1 MANHDSIHD
10 APADDIALLRR
21 YRAAFTQSRE
31 AILFFQHGRIFDC
44 NPAALALFRIQ
55 DPTQLA
61 KLDIVKLS
69 PPTQPSGQRSDMEST
84 AHIRLAFNTGQAFF
98 DWQMRDLNGREFPAE
113 VMLYRLD
120 LPEGT
125 VLQATVRDISE
136 QEAQRQA
143 LLQRKQDL
151 LEAQRIARLGNWVSD
166 FERGEIRWCE
176 QIYQMFGRPL
186 GEPIT
191 HAIFMQAV
199 HPDDRERVQAAFDAA
214 LRGAPY
220 DITHRVV
227 PPDGN
232 VRTVHERGQI
242 EFGPKG
248 QARRMIGTVQDITE
262 QKTLEHNLR
271 RLVAILDSTSDFIT
285 MHGPDGGMLY
295 MNSAGRRF
303 HGLPAASV
311 SDEWNPEQGW
321 RRHALPQ
328 ATRSIAETIRFFHPE
343 WAAQRIEQ
351 KAMPT
356 ALRAGIWQGESA
368 LLNPDGD
375 EVPVSQVIIVHYDE
389 HGNVDQTSTMIRDIS
404 EQKHLEAELARNAI
418 TDHLTGA
425 FNRKRFDEEIEK
437 ALARRRRN
445 GVSTALIL
453 LDIDHFKPVNDTHG
467 HDVGDQ
473 VLVELTQLIQ
483 NSLRVPD
490 FLARWGGEEFVLL
503 LPDTGMSEA
512 HYLAERL
519 RQLIASHR
527 FGVVG
532 TITASLGVTILQPTD
547 CPHSC
552 IKRLDEALY
561 GAKHAGRNQ
570 VIGAPPIIST
580 RDQVH

>member
-1 MANHDSIHD
+1 MHIKQ
-10 APADDIALLRR
+10 AL
-21 YRAAFTQSRE
+21 
-31 AILFFQHGRIFDC
+31 
-44 NPAALALFRIQ
+44 N
-55 DPTQLA
+55 
-61 KLDIVKLS
+61 V
-69 PPTQPSGQRSDMEST
+69 GQV
-84 AHIRLAFNTGQAFF
+84 LF
-98 DWQMRDLNGREFPAE
+98 DWQMRDLDGREFPAE

-120 LPEGT
+120 LPEGR

-136 QEAQRQA
+136 RQAQRQA
-143 LLQRKQDL
+143 LLQREQDL
-151 LEAQRIARLGNWVSD
+151 LEAQRIARLGNWISD

-176 QIYQMFGRPL
+176 QIYQMFGRPQ
-186 GEPIT
+186 GEHIT
-191 HAIFMQAV
+191 HAIFMQAI
-199 HPDDRERVQAAFDAA
+199 HPDDREGVQAAFDAA
-214 LRGAPY
+214 MRGAPY

-227 PPDGN
+227 HPDGS

-271 RLVAILDSTSDFIT
+271 RLVAILDSTSDFIA

-311 SDEWNPEQGW
+311 SDEWDPEQGW

-328 ATRSIAETIRFFHPE
+328 ATRSIAETIRLFHPE

-351 KAMPT
+351 EAMPT
-356 ALRAGIWQGESA
+356 ALRDGIWQGESA
-368 LLNPDGD
+368 LLNPDGI

-389 HGNVDQTSTMIRDIS
+389 DGNVDQTSTMIRDIS
-404 EQKHLEAELARNAI
+404 EQKRLEAELARNAI

-437 ALARRRRN
+437 ALARRRRS
-445 GVSTALIL
+445 GISTALVL

-467 HDVGDQ
+467 HDVGDK

-483 NSLRVPD
+483 KSLRIPD
-490 FLARWGGEEFVLL
+490 LLVRWGGEEFVLL

-519 RQLIASHR
+519 RQLIASHC
-527 FGVVG
+527 FNVVK
-532 TITASLGVTILQPTD
+532 TITASLSITTLQSTD

-552 IKRLDEALY
+552 MKRLDEALY
-561 GAKHAGRNQ
+561 QAKHSGRNQ
-570 VIGAPPIIST
+570 VVDAPPIISA
-580 RDQVH
+580 